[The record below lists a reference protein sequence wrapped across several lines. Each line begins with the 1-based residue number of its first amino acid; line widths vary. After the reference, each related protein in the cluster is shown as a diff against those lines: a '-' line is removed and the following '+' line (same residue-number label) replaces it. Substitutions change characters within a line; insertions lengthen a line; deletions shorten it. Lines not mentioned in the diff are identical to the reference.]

1 MGRATLFDN
10 DDFSYTAEVTPT
22 SSPINGFTLTI
33 SSRWKTA
40 RDQDSVEVKFKACLD
55 GQKLI
60 GLADMIYAMTNS
72 SRRVR
77 PPMPPEQ
84 QRQGTENAK
93 AFSVAVQKCIE
104 SGASLANRNTI

>member
-40 RDQDSVEVKFKACLD
+40 RDPDSVEVKFKACLD
-55 GQKLI
+55 CQKLV
-60 GLADMIYAMTNS
+60 GLADMIYAVTNS
-72 SRRVR
+72 PRKAR
-77 PPMPPEQ
+77 PPMTPEQ
-84 QRQGTENAK
+84 QRQATENAQ
-93 AFSVAVQKCIE
+93 AFSAAIKQCFE
-104 SGASLANRNTI
+104 GGASLANRDTP